1 MAAIAAWLSYL
12 EQHPDAFRVDAWSQ
26 TQVRTWKGREGTPVG
41 EGAAVGSVG
50 SRGGGCG
57 EATLASIKLFF
68 ELERQ
73 QELVRRKISSLQRL
87 MQCKLFVGQVC
98 NDPRAHYAQLH
109 TTLSLY
115 SPTPIPSVSIQAH
128 AGASRS
134 RITCACTPRT

>member
-1 MAAIAAWLSYL
+1 
-12 EQHPDAFRVDAWSQ
+12 
-26 TQVRTWKGREGTPVG
+26 VG

-98 NDPRAHYAQLH
+98 NDPRAHTPNFIRRCLYIHLRPFPLYPSKPTQVLH
-109 TTLSLY
+109 AVVSLVHAPHAHEDAVLGT
-115 SPTPIPSVSIQAH
+115 SLALRNTAPSALH
-128 AGASRS
+128 
-134 RITCACTPRT
+134 